1 MINPLETV
9 FEECY
14 TSVKTVQEGFL
25 LIETFKRLRHELI
38 IPLYGIIYMI
48 WFAFLEKTVIIPE
61 YIIHSGLDDLIPFI
75 EIFVIPYLLWFVY
88 VAVSVLYFMWKDRR
102 EFHQL
107 IGFLMIG
114 MSLFL
119 IISSLFPNGHDLR
132 PATFP
137 RNNIFTEMVAGIY
150 AADDSNNILPSIHVY
165 NSIACWSAIRNSRF
179 LKDRKPIRAGAC
191 ILTWSIVLST
201 VFIKQ
206 HSVIDL
212 ISGVLLSGIV
222 YPIFYCP
229 ASPVY
234 YRKIITKTHP

>member
-88 VAVSVLYFMWKDRR
+88 VAVPFLRRQECIPVLG
-102 EFHQL
+102 L
-107 IGFLMIG
+107 
-114 MSLFL
+114 
-119 IISSLFPNGHDLR
+119 
-132 PATFP
+132 
-137 RNNIFTEMVAGIY
+137 
-150 AADDSNNILPSIHVY
+150 
-165 NSIACWSAIRNSRF
+165 
-179 LKDRKPIRAGAC
+179 
-191 ILTWSIVLST
+191 
-201 VFIKQ
+201 FIKPP
-206 HSVIDL
+206 
-212 ISGVLLSGIV
+212 VLL
-222 YPIFYCP
+222 
-229 ASPVY
+229 
-234 YRKIITKTHP
+234 